1 MREKDQ
7 EIDIKDL
14 IVETIKEVLTD
25 IGPPAEIE
33 DRAIEM
39 TDLVAEKV
47 TKVVEITATT
57 GKAGE
62 ITDPMIKI
70 DTEVILE
77 KMRNTK
83 DTPEVLVK
91 PETITQALSPVLD
104 VEITIYQLNVLLT
117 HFIKENLAQSA
128 NSNMKQENTN
138 KDHKVGTG
146 MEEIL
151 VVQSLRDQKTGLI
164 RNLMSINLN
173 ILQILS
179 TETVVTLFSLP
190 KCTPWEIHQKIIY
203 LQKIK

>member
-39 TDLVAEKV
+39 TDLIAEKV
-47 TKVVEITATT
+47 TKVAEITATT
-57 GKAGE
+57 DKAGE
-62 ITDPMIKI
+62 ITDHMIKI
-70 DTEVILE
+70 DTEVLLE

-83 DTPEVLVK
+83 DIPEVLVR
-91 PETITQALSPVLD
+91 PETITQAMSPVLD
-104 VEITIYQLNVLLT
+104 VEITISPLNVQHT

-128 NSNMKQENTN
+128 NSNMKQEGTN
-138 KDHKVGTG
+138 KDHKVGKN
-146 MEEIL
+146 MEGL
-151 VVQSLRDQKTGLI
+151 QVVQSLRDQKTGLI
-164 RNLMSINLN
+164 RNLMSTNLN

-179 TETVVTLFSLP
+179 TEKVVIVSFLP
-190 KCTPWEIHQKIIY
+190 KCTPWETPQKIIY